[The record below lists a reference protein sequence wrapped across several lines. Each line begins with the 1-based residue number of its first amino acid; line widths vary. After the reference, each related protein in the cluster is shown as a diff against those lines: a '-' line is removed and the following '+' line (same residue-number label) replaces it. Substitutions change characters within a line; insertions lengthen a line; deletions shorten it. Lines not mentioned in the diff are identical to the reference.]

1 MRGSKLH
8 KIRDKAAKFRAA
20 MSKSVPQP
28 GSAPSAPA
36 TMLLDHCPTQ
46 DEANNEI
53 DDWLSSGLQ
62 SYVEEGQRMRDAA
75 DGISPARTSFVQ
87 RVTMHALDR
96 YGERSHSLPPE
107 RWMRTPSEPHRDNNA
122 DTPPRTHERLRN
134 AQVDRPVIING
145 EGHNVHINCG
155 PGQQNVYYSES
166 RNVRD
171 NYDDERY
178 NDDGYSDD
186 GYDND
191 YDHGDDEENDRD
203 YDAGYQQSGRD
214 HDARD
219 HGRFHDRYSSHTR
232 GRHMPY
238 CECRDCQPDL
248 TPDDGSSSSGSSD
261 HW

>member
-28 GSAPSAPA
+28 RSAPSAPA
-36 TMLLDHCPTQ
+36 TMLLDHRPNQ

-75 DGISPARTSFVQ
+75 DGIFPARTSFVQ
-87 RVTMHALDR
+87 RGDTYAMHR
-96 YGERSHSLPPE
+96 YGERSRSLPPQL
-107 RWMRTPSEPHRDNNA
+107 RIRTPSEPHRDNNV

-134 AQVDRPVIING
+134 SQVDRPVIING
-145 EGHNVHINCG
+145 EGHNIHINCG
-155 PGQQNVYYSES
+155 PGQQNVHYSES
-166 RNVRD
+166 RDDRH
-171 NYDDERY
+171 NYDDEGY
-178 NDDGYSDD
+178 HDDGYSDD
-186 GYDND
+186 SYDND
-191 YDHGDDEENDRD
+191 YEYGDDEEDDQD
-203 YDAGYQQSGRD
+203 YDAGYQQSGRSR
-214 HDARD
+214 DARD
-219 HGRFHDRYSSHTR
+219 NGRYHDGYGSHTR